1 MDSESDDEVETP
13 TMLESQETIEEQGDN
28 TVYCQPLHVT
38 LSMHLIIFVTG
49 FMETVSNCT
58 LEVMR

>member
-1 MDSESDDEVETP
+1 
-13 TMLESQETIEEQGDN
+13 MLESQETIEEQGDN